1 MKRSLSGGI
10 PTRRNTEL
18 ALLVL
23 AVALG
28 MLAYA
33 QVSLAT
39 DGRLPH
45 SFWIV
50 GAGMGLLVLIAHIT
64 LRLRA
69 PYADPIL
76 LPAVVLLN
84 LLGLTMIHRLD
95 IADAQRAVRNGTKPP
110 ALEVYAQLTWT
121 TLAVFLFIAVVFVVR
136 DHRRLQ
142 RFTYISMLLGIGLLL
157 SPLTPGIGATINGA
171 TLWLRVAG
179 FSFQPAE
186 LAKVMLTIFFAGYL
200 VMKRDSLAIVRAKVL
215 GVGIPRGRDLGPL
228 VVIWFASLGTLFFEH
243 DVGIAA
249 LFFGLFVALLY
260 VATER
265 RGWLVI
271 GFIMFLLGGGLAY
284 AAFGH
289 VAVRFE
295 IWWNPWAHQA
305 TTGYQLVQSLFA
317 LASGGLTGAGLG
329 QGYPQLVPFAKSDF
343 ITAAI
348 GEELG
353 LTGLMAILVLYA
365 IIVERGLRTAIASRD
380 PFGTLLAAGLSFVTA
395 LQVFLV
401 VGGVTRL
408 IPLTGLTT
416 PFLAAGGS
424 SLIVNWMIIALLLRI
439 SDRNRRPQDI
449 AKTPDESLTQVIRL

>member
-1 MKRSLSGGI
+1 MIRRRTGGRS
-10 PTRRNTEL
+10 TRRNAEL
-18 ALLVL
+18 LLLVI
-23 AVALG
+23 AVSLG

-50 GAGMGLLVLIAHIT
+50 GAGMGGLVLAAHIA
-64 LRLRA
+64 LRITA
-69 PYADPIL
+69 PYADPIM
-76 LPAVVLLN
+76 LPAAVLLN

-121 TLAVFLFIAVVFVVR
+121 TLAVILFIAVLLVVR

-142 RFTYISMLLGIGLLL
+142 RFTYLAMLGGVVLLL
-157 SPLTPGIGATINGA
+157 LPLVPGVGATINGA
-171 TLWLRVAG
+171 TLWLRIAG

-186 LAKVMLTIFFAGYL
+186 LAKILLAVFFAGYL

-215 GVGIPRGRDLGPL
+215 GVGLPRGRDLGPIL
-228 VVIWFASLGTLFFEH
+228 VIWLVCLGILFLEH

-260 VATER
+260 IATER
-265 RGWLVI
+265 RSWLII
-271 GFIMFLLGGGLAY
+271 GFVLLLLGGGLAY
-284 AAFGH
+284 LSFSH

-305 TTGYQLVQSLFA
+305 TTGYQLVQSLFG
-317 LASGGLTGAGLG
+317 LANGGLLGSGLG

-343 ITAAI
+343 IVAAL

-353 LTGLMAILVLYA
+353 LAGLMAILTLYA
-365 IIVERGLRTAIASRD
+365 IIIERGLRTAIASRD

-424 SLIVNWMIIALLLRI
+424 SLVVNWMILALLLRI
-439 SDRNRRPQDI
+439 SDRNRRPQDL
-449 AKTPDESLTQVIRL
+449 ATTPDESLTQVIRL